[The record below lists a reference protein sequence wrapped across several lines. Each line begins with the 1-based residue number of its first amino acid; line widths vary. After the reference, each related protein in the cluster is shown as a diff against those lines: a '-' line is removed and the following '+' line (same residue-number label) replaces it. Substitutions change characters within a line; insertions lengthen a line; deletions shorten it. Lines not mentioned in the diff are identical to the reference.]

1 MVEDTGGDGL
11 LRLYRDRV
19 RPEWLDYNGHMND
32 TFYLLILSRASD
44 AFMKEIGLDP
54 RSEERKVTSMYT
66 LESHLRYLQEAAEG
80 TEVEVTTQLLDH
92 DAKRVQLFHSMYD
105 LADGRCLATAEILL
119 MHVDMTGPKPAP
131 FADAVGQQLARI
143 AAAQAG
149 LPRPEAAGRAVAI
162 RR

>member
-1 MVEDTGGDGL
+1 MVESSRIDNL

-32 TFYLLILSRASD
+32 TFYLLIFSRTSD
-44 AFMKEIGLDP
+44 AFMKEIGMDP
-54 RSEERKVTSMYT
+54 RSKEREITSLYT
-66 LESHLRYLQEAAEG
+66 LETHLRYLQEAAEG
-80 TEVEVTTQLLDH
+80 VEVEVTTQLLDH

-119 MHVDMTGPKPAP
+119 MNVDMTIAESAP
-131 FADAVGQQLARI
+131 FADAVQQQLERI

-149 LPRPEAAGRAVAI
+149 LPRPEGAGRAVGI